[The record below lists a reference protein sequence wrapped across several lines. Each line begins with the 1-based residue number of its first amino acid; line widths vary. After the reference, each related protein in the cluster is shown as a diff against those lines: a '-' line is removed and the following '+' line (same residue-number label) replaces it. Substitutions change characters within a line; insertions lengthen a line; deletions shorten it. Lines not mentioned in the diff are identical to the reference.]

1 MLQSFVGRALVFM
14 SFILVLPVQA
24 SAGEAPVKAVFKV
37 EKHLLAAQVD
47 FGKDGQCKATRGRT
61 LKAWRVP
68 GFPATIPHFESCTTV
83 SSPQG
88 GTVEFR
94 IVVKN
99 PAGEEVTSVDGV
111 LELGAEG
118 SRGSASQAINWDD
131 LEIPKAGK
139 YRMMIEVEG
148 QEVASYPLRFS
159 RSRKKRSSKRK

>member
-1 MLQSFVGRALVFM
+1 MLQSFVVRALVIM
-14 SFILVLPVQA
+14 SVILVLPVQA
-24 SAGEAPVKAVFKV
+24 SEEEAPVKAVYKV
-37 EKHLLAAQVD
+37 DKHLLAAQVD
-47 FGKDGQCKATRGRT
+47 FGKNGQCKASRGRT
-61 LKAWRVP
+61 LKSWRVP

-118 SRGSASQAINWDD
+118 SKGSASQAINWDN

-139 YRMMIEVEG
+139 YHMTIEVEG
-148 QEVASYPLRFS
+148 QEVARYPLRFS

>member
-1 MLQSFVGRALVFM
+1 MLQSFVCRALVLM
-14 SFILVLPVQA
+14 SFTMVLPVQA
-24 SAGEAPVKAVFKV
+24 SEEEAPVKAVFKV
-37 EKHLLAAQVD
+37 DKHLLAAQVG
-47 FGKDGQCKATRGRT
+47 FSKDGQCKATSGRT

-68 GFPATIPHFESCTTV
+68 GFPAIIPHFESCTTV

-99 PAGEEVTSVDGV
+99 PGGEEVTSVDGV
-111 LELGAEG
+111 LELGEEG

-139 YRMMIEVEG
+139 YHMTVEVEG
-148 QEVASYPLRFS
+148 QEVARYPLRFS
-159 RSRKKRSSKRK
+159 RSRKKRRSKRK

>member
-1 MLQSFVGRALVFM
+1 MLKSFLGRVLVFM
-14 SFILVLPVQA
+14 SFTMVLPAQA
-24 SAGEAPVKAVFKV
+24 SEEEAPVKAVFKV
-37 EKHLLAAQVD
+37 DKHLLAAQVD
-47 FGKDGQCKATRGRT
+47 FGKDGRCKASRGRT

-99 PAGEEVTSVDGV
+99 PAGEEVTSVNGV
-111 LELGAEG
+111 LELGEEG
-118 SRGSASQAINWDD
+118 SKGSASQAINWDD

-139 YRMMIEVEG
+139 YHMVIEVEG
-148 QEVASYPLRFS
+148 EELARYPLRFS

>member
-1 MLQSFVGRALVFM
+1 MLQSFLGRSLIFM

-24 SAGEAPVKAVFKV
+24 SEEEAPVKAVFKV
-37 EKHLLAAQVD
+37 DKHLLATQVGFD
-47 FGKDGQCKATRGRT
+47 KDGRCKATRGRK

-99 PAGEEVTSVDGV
+99 PAGEELTSVDGV

-118 SRGSASQAINWDD
+118 GKGSASQAINWDD

-139 YRMMIEVEG
+139 YQMVIEVEG
-148 QEVASYPLRFS
+148 QAVARYPLRFS
-159 RSRKKRSSKRK
+159 RSRKKKNSKRR